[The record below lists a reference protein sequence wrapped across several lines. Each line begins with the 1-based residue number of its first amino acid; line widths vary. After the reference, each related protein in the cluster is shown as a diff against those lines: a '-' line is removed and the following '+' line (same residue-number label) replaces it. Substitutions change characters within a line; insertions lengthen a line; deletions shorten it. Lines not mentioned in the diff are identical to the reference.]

1 VQFRFWAW
9 GVPAHDDYELGRGWQ
24 RNGLLSWLLF
34 FLFPLI
40 RHPLQ
45 SGAISWPFL
54 FFFFLC
60 LLFVFLVSCSVVNYL
75 AYFLFYFRGL
85 NVGRMFKG

>member
-54 FFFFLC
+54 FFFFCVFFLSF
-60 LLFVFLVSCSVVNYL
+60 LFLVRL
-75 AYFLFYFRGL
+75 LTTLPIFYFISAD
-85 NVGRMFKG
+85 